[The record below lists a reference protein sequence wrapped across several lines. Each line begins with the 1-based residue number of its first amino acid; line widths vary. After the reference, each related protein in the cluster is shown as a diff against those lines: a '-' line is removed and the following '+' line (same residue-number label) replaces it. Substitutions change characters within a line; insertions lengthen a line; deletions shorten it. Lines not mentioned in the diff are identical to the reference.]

1 MPLQMSRARADEEEY
16 WHSSKFRA
24 FTFDDEDDELSQVGS
39 DPGSAGA
46 PRPGVR
52 HPPSPPRAGLSVA
65 VSAQASAPRFAEGLC
80 FVGGVAAGLLPCVEA
95 TKGSHLAPHGGQS
108 EISLGPW
115 FLARAANC
123 NSCWLSCQR
132 LCRCRWPLDSQRRG
146 RAAVSAE
153 HLQV

>member
-52 HPPSPPRAGLSVA
+52 PPPPSRPPRGRLSPGLGPALRWGSVL
-65 VSAQASAPRFAEGLC
+65 R
-80 FVGGVAAGLLPCVEA
+80 GGVVACLLPCVEA
-95 TKGSHLAPHGGQS
+95 TKCSRLAPHGSQS

-115 FLARAANC
+115 LLAHAPKC
-123 NSCWLSCQR
+123 ISCWLSCHC
-132 LCRCRWPLDSQRRG
+132 LCRCWWPFDSQW
-146 RAAVSAE
+146 
-153 HLQV
+153 